1 MDNLGVSYANSV
13 WNINTILK
21 QSLEISDSII
31 SKNSFFKNENILSP
45 LVTVYYLIIK
55 VSNSN

>member
-31 SKNSFFKNENILSP
+31 PKNSFLKMKTYYPP

-55 VSNSN
+55 VSNSS